1 MLFVFAV
8 VEDEDVEAA
17 FGEEE
22 LVGVV
27 HDALSAEV
35 PEVELNGLV
44 AIGESPRFDVD
55 AGGFGFVGVESIF
68 GEAIEK

>member
-1 MLFVFAV
+1 MLFVFAI
-8 VEDEDVEAA
+8 VEDENVEAA

-35 PEVELNGLV
+35 PEVELNGLI
-44 AIGESPRFDVD
+44 AFRKPPRFDVD
-55 AGGFGFVGVESIF
+55 AGGFGFVGIKGVF
-68 GEAIEK
+68 GEAIEE